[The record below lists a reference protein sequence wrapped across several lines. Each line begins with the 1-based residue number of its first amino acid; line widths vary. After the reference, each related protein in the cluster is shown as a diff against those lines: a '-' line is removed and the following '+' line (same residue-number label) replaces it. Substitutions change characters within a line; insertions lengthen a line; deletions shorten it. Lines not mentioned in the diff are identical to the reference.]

1 MIDIKTHWIRCPVC
15 GNKARN
21 RIREDTKL
29 RSFPL
34 TAEKGTGQ
42 NKIDK
47 PLIEVCRFF
56 WLHAIKRL
64 FRWESFR
71 HNSIKHLNCKAE
83 AVPRFIH

>member
-21 RIREDTKL
+21 RIREDTEL

-34 TAEKGTGQ
+34 TAEKGTSQ
-42 NKIDK
+42 KKIDK

-56 WLHAIKRL
+56 WCG
-64 FRWESFR
+64 WGD
-71 HNSIKHLNCKAE
+71 LNPQAF
-83 AVPRFIH
+83 ADGF